1 MWALTWINQNLTNG
15 NLGEPGFYTSPFW
28 KQEADYRIVF
38 KIMKSVL
45 FQSFSK
51 MKLAPALK
59 IIGPVKFYEIKI
71 FLFLT
76 SLSVNLGASKIK
88 LLVSLKI
95 LVNRSCLG
103 KRILYHWAT
112 WKAPD
117 TQKTVTNLDMAGTL
131 RGGGLLCF
139 SVTHVYTLTCTHT
152 HTQPWS
158 HIELLALY
166 IHLSVSQTDQIQL
179 I

>member
-1 MWALTWINQNLTNG
+1 MVLDHSTGLWELCSRGISSVLLDILHYKTYFMSMWALTWINQNLTNG
-15 NLGEPGFYTSPFW
+15 NLGEPGFFTSPFW

-95 LVNRSCLG
+95 LVNRDSSFWVAS
-103 KRILYHWAT
+103 R
-112 WKAPD
+112 
-117 TQKTVTNLDMAGTL
+117 
-131 RGGGLLCF
+131 
-139 SVTHVYTLTCTHT
+139 THPIRL
-152 HTQPWS
+152 Q
-158 HIELLALY
+158 
-166 IHLSVSQTDQIQL
+166 LSS
-179 I
+179 